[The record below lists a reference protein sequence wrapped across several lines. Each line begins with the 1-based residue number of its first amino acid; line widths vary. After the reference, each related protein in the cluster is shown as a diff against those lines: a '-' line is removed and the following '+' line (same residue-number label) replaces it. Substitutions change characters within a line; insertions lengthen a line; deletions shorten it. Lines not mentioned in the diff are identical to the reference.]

1 MPQPTHQW
9 KAVVPQSSAPAD
21 LRITM
26 VSITLPTWLPHQ
38 HACSLAPR
46 SFRNPQRSA
55 PADPRITMA
64 YTHNQALKGDTGSK
78 TLNAT
83 HEVDSNGQVPLTS
96 HSGFAGNPSYSF
108 TTGVLHLQDQTCP
121 DPRVQLSL
129 SLHRFLGVRCGSL
142 V

>member
-1 MPQPTHQW
+1 
-9 KAVVPQSSAPAD
+9 
-21 LRITM
+21 
-26 VSITLPTWLPHQ
+26 
-38 HACSLAPR
+38 
-46 SFRNPQRSA
+46 
-55 PADPRITMA
+55 MA
-64 YTHNQALKGDTGSK
+64 YTHNQALKDDTGSK

-96 HSGFAGNPSYSF
+96 HSGFAGTLSYSF

-129 SLHRFLGVRCGSL
+129 SLHRFLGVWCGSL